1 MIKTIIVDDEVWVC
15 KLICNIIDWE
25 QYGFTIIGQAHNGN
39 EAMKLISEVHPDLV
53 FTDIRMP
60 GMDGLEVAKKT
71 AELGLDTKFVI
82 ISGYS
87 DFSYAKSA
95 IEQGVFD
102 YLLKPVEPN
111 DLIALLK
118 RLRTQLDQEFEKET
132 TLQNQLE
139 KSKRYSL
146 SHFFLNYLTGN
157 AKLLTENP
165 IEYLNSEYNSTFSEG
180 LFQAFQIILDEN
192 IATTADMNQDVLKH
206 IMMKWYDQLQPICFE
221 VCVFEYNLSVVCVA
235 NYDAQSQKS
244 VELLVRD
251 VFKYCRM
258 QIPNIYRY
266 SITLGMGIPQT
277 GFLGI
282 PASFQSAQDAVRSR
296 IVKGTNR
303 VITAAPEAEKFT
315 SQDISALFTAQ
326 YRNQLIRYIEQTEHS
341 DAQDIIDDILQKC
354 QDTTNPSM
362 IFTFALHTIDVIYTT
377 MCSAAPSFL
386 EQHPRDHVEQSLEA
400 CHSIS
405 QISEFLA
412 NLLQEARQTNE
423 MQNNSTTSII
433 TMLQDYIDE
442 HYSENISLDDLASHV
457 YLSAKYISEIFKK
470 KTGVNF
476 SDYLVSRRIEM
487 AKRFLQDPRYRISDI
502 SEMVGYHDSKHFS
515 KLFKKMTGIT
525 PAQYRKLY
533 SN

>member
-1 MIKTIIVDDEVWVC
+1 MIKTIIVDDEIWVC

-25 QYGFTIIGQAHNGN
+25 KYGFTIIGQAHNGQ
-39 EAMKLISEVHPDLV
+39 EAIKLISETHPDLV

-60 GMDGLEVAKKT
+60 GMDGLEVAKRT

-118 RLRTQLDQEFEKET
+118 RLRAQLDQESEKEAN
-132 TLQNQLE
+132 LQNQLE
-139 KSKRYSL
+139 KSKRHSL

-157 AKLLTENP
+157 ARLPSEDP
-165 IEYLNSEYNSTFSEG
+165 IAYLNSEYNSTFSDG
-180 LFQAFQIILDEN
+180 IFQVFQIMLDEN
-192 IATTADMNQDVLKH
+192 IATTADMNRDVLKH
-206 IMMKWYDQLQPICFE
+206 IESKWYDQLQPTCYE
-221 VCVFEYNLSVVCVA
+221 VCIFLFNLSVVCIA
-235 NYDAQSQKS
+235 NYSVQSQKS
-244 VELLVRD
+244 VELLVSD
-251 VFKYCRM
+251 AFKYCHM

-266 SITLGMGIPQT
+266 SITLGVGTPQNS
-277 GFLGI
+277 FAEI
-282 PASFQSAQDAVRSR
+282 SISFQSAQDAVRSR
-296 IVKGTNR
+296 IVHGTNR
-303 VITAAPEAEKFT
+303 VITAAPEAEKIT
-315 SQDISALFTAQ
+315 TQDISALFTAQ
-326 YRNQLIRYIEQTEHS
+326 YRNRLIRYIEQADSS
-341 DAQDIIDDILQKC
+341 DAQSIINEILEKC

-362 IFTFALHTIDVIYTT
+362 IFTLALHTIDVIYTT
-377 MCSAAPSFL
+377 MCSVAPSFQ
-386 EQHPRDHVEQSLEA
+386 EQHPRDHIEQSLES

-405 QISEFLA
+405 QISEFLI
-412 NLLQEARQTNE
+412 NLLQEARQTHE
-423 MQNNSTTSII
+423 AHNNSTTSVI
-433 TMLQDYIDE
+433 TLLQDYIDE

-457 YLSAKYISEIFKK
+457 YLSPKYISDVFKR

-476 SDYLVSRRIEM
+476 SEYLVSRRIEM
-487 AKRFLQDPRYRISDI
+487 AKRFLQDPRYRIVDI